1 MGAIMEKRRFSRIG
15 FAMAAVLE
23 VGEKVYSFDNVTNLS
38 IGGCMFETGDRIN
51 PGQPCRLW
59 IPLEPADPKLG
70 VEVFGEVVRSDQ
82 THVSLRF
89 TRIDPDSLFHLQNIL
104 RYNALD
110 ADRIEEEI
118 DRHPGLV

>member
-1 MGAIMEKRRFSRIG
+1 MEKRRFSRIG
-15 FAMAAVLE
+15 FAMAAMLTVE
-23 VGEKVYSFDNVTNLS
+23 EKLYVFDHVKNLS
-38 IGGCMFETGDRIN
+38 IGGCMFETRDQFK

-59 IPLEPADPKLG
+59 IPLEPADPELG

-82 THVSLRF
+82 GHVSLRF

-104 RYNALD
+104 RYNSED
-110 ADRIEEEI
+110 VDRIEGEI